1 MLFMVD
7 IVTSQLLHMWKL
19 KKNIQYTIM
28 DKYSVSESMY
38 VDVMYDNVCVNT
50 YIYLHL

>member
-1 MLFMVD
+1 
-7 IVTSQLLHMWKL
+7 
-19 KKNIQYTIM
+19 M